1 MTCTPGSAVCGHKC
15 RQLHAQFIALRVL
28 FGSLSV
34 PAQVRIEAVTEQL
47 LAALEAAEGL
57 PAPQRLAVLAA
68 VTQGLD
74 AHWGLKQYVLVWMFV
89 CLFSLAFCG

>member
-1 MTCTPGSAVCGHKC
+1 M
-15 RQLHAQFIALRVL
+15 
-28 FGSLSV
+28 

-89 CLFSLAFCG
+89 CLFPLAFCGWLLGLCRLWLANVHVFAWVWLI